1 VTEPDVAGHFDAIAS
16 LTPRPLLGPYEAWL
30 LRQIPPC
37 DDLLDIGCGLG
48 LAASIAA
55 DRAKRVTGIDLSP
68 TMIERARREFGG
80 RATFE
85 VANLYDYL
93 AARPSS
99 FDCII
104 SLATLHHVDAA
115 TALPLMVAALR
126 PGGTLLILDIFER
139 RGFLNLPLNVFTAQ
153 VAIVRRFIRGERV
166 SKALRKAW
174 AEHGRGERY
183 ETAATL
189 PELAKIL
196 PGARIRR
203 HLLWRYSLIW
213 TKR

>member
-1 VTEPDVAGHFDAIAS
+1 MKRGCCARSRIARIFS
-16 LTPRPLLGPYEAWL
+16 TS
-30 LRQIPPC
+30 
-37 DDLLDIGCGLG
+37 
-48 LAASIAA
+48 AAAA
-55 DRAKRVTGIDLSP
+55 ERAKRVTGIDLSP
-68 TMIERARREFGG
+68 AMIERARRGFGG

-115 TALPLMVAALR
+115 TALPLIVAALR
-126 PGGTLLILDIFER
+126 PGGMLLILDILER
-139 RGFLNLPLNVFTAQ
+139 RGILNLPLNALAAH
-153 VAIVRRFIRGERV
+153 VASVRRFLRGDRFTKE
-166 SKALRKAW
+166 LRKAW

-189 PELAKIL
+189 PDLAKML